1 MVFGLFKKAA
11 GDFANRYGGNKDFL
25 EAVCSASAIVAAADG
40 DISDDEISAC
50 IEMCRNN
57 DNLKAAYT
65 QSAIEECMEKQI
77 KRAKTASGRIGLS
90 RELDDV
96 AAKDIQLRE
105 DVFLAALDVA
115 AADGDIGV
123 KETAALAKV
132 ASRLGVDAN
141 KLMS

>member
-11 GDFANRYGGNKDFL
+11 GDLANRYGGNKDFL

-40 DISDDEISAC
+40 SIDDSEIEAA
-50 IEMCRNN
+50 IEMCRSNEA
-57 DNLKAAYT
+57 LKTAYT
-65 QSAIEECMEKQI
+65 QAAIEECIEKQL
-77 KRAKTASGRIGLS
+77 KRAKSASGRMGLS

-96 AAKDIQLRE
+96 ANKDIQLRE

-115 AADGDIGV
+115 AADGDIAI
-123 KETAALAKV
+123 KEKEALVKV
-132 ASRLGVDAN
+132 AQRLGVDAN